1 MAKQKPRQP
10 GTTEWKIRIKPEVL
24 AKLER
29 AAKNRG
35 LTINAEMTERLRAS
49 FENQTTLSL
58 WQITEDM
65 KVVWARFGDALLDR
79 DQFQKTVRAALI
91 LIKSLPPSLQK
102 TEPVTDLMK
111 EIAASDASFRRTST
125 TGGRD
130 GT

>member
-102 TEPVTDLMK
+102 TEPVTELMK
-111 EIAASDASFRRTST
+111 EIAASGVSFRQIP
-125 TGGRD
+125 GD
-130 GT
+130 DQ